1 MPMKTPVRLMSTTLR
16 NRSTLSVSRNMPVEI
31 PALLT
36 SPSTEPNSSRAYA
49 TTRCQ
54 SSSMVTSRC
63 WYRAASPSS
72 RAVAA
77 PSSSRTS
84 ARTTRAPT
92 ATAWRAA
99 SAPRPRAPPVMMT
112 VLPLRSFMVLSF
124 RPRAPSPAAV
134 MRWSRRGRPGRAARR
149 SGGGARQVLP
159 GPVGQGGA
167 HQGQGQVEALQAQR
181 LRESGQALLD
191 PADHLPVAGPG
202 QRRVWDAGADPALV
216 AELCRDAQAAP
227 PARWPVRSPRRR
239 SARPA
244 ARGGDPGSRRP
255 GPCPRRRPG
264 GARPTRPPAR
274 LPSVPAARP

>member
-1 MPMKTPVRLMSTTLR
+1 MSARPIRPAAEEMLTIEPPPASFIAGITVFMPMKTPVRLMSTTLR

-84 ARTTRAPT
+84 ARTTRRPA

-149 SGGGARQVLP
+149 SGGWRPP
-159 GPVGQGGA
+159 GT
-167 HQGQGQVEALQAQR
+167 
-181 LRESGQALLD
+181 
-191 PADHLPVAGPG
+191 
-202 QRRVWDAGADPALV
+202 
-216 AELCRDAQAAP
+216 CRA
-227 PARWPVRSPRRR
+227 R
-239 SARPA
+239 SARAAPTRVRARSRRSRRSGSGRA
-244 ARGGDPGSRRP
+244 ARHSSIRP
-255 GPCPRRRPG
+255 I
-264 GARPTRPPAR
+264 T
-274 LPSVPAARP
+274 SQ